1 MENTTD
7 STFAKVLA
15 DNSVC
20 VLDFSAT
27 WCGPCKRLAPII
39 EELAE
44 EYAGKVFI
52 GKIDIEESPEITDKF
67 GIMSVP
73 TVLFFKNGE
82 LQNDKIIGLPSKQD
96 LENKIKALI

>member
-1 MENTTD
+1 MEQITD
-7 STFAKVLA
+7 STFAKILA
-15 DNSVC
+15 NNNVC
-20 VLDFSAT
+20 IIDFSAT

-44 EYAGKVFI
+44 EYAEKAFI
-52 GKIDIEESPEITDKF
+52 GKVDIEECPEITDKY

-82 LQNDKIIGLPSKQD
+82 LQNDKIVGAASKQE
-96 LENKIKALI
+96 LENRIKALI